1 MLIYTHPTKE
11 YPANCIN
18 FFSFAQRPLHFKRMC
33 ILFQYY
39 YLIFGSQKKISANT
53 IIKNLLIKK
62 EENGDVFLYS
72 DVMSDNIKISVYLK
86 CNKNGLENANGIIGA
101 SNFLPLLFVKFV
113 CKKSSDENTYRI
125 PRIRYYHTLT
135 TTNTIE

>member
-1 MLIYTHPTKE
+1 
-11 YPANCIN
+11 
-18 FFSFAQRPLHFKRMC
+18 MC

-62 EENGDVFLYS
+62 KENGDVFLYS

-101 SNFLPLLFVKFV
+101 SNFLPPYSLNLCVRSHQMK
-113 CKKSSDENTYRI
+113 I
-125 PRIRYYHTLT
+125 HTEFRESGIIT
-135 TTNTIE
+135 P